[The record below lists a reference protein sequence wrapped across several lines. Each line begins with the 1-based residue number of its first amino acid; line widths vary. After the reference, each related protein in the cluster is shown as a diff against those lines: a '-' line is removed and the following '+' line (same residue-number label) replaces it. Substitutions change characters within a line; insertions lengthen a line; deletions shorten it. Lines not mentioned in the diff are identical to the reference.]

1 MGSPAGLLFVYGA
14 TGDFDLAL
22 YFWSIR
28 LRICDSLSI
37 SFVIRSSFFYTLL

>member
-1 MGSPAGLLFVYGA
+1 MGSPAGLLFLWRD
-14 TGDFDLAL
+14 GDFDLAL
-22 YFWSIR
+22 YFWRIR